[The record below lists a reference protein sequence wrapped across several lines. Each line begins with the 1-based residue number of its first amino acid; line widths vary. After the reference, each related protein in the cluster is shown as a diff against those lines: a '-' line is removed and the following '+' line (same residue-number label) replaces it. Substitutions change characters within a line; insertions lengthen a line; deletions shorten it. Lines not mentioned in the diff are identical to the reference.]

1 VVEDDPALRLLYSR
15 RLQLDGLEVL
25 TVGDGPQALAAA
37 SSVGLGLILLD
48 VRMPGMS
55 GLEVLRQLK
64 REVTSARV
72 PVVMLSN
79 ECDGD
84 VIASCLAM
92 GAIAWWSKVDVGP
105 GELSRRVHDLLT
117 LASAIEA

>member
-1 VVEDDPALRLLYSR
+1 VVEDDPALRLVYSR

-25 TVGDGPQALAAA
+25 TASDGPEALAAA
-37 SSVGLGLILLD
+37 QGGLGLILLD

-55 GLEVLRQLK
+55 GLEVLRRLK
-64 REVTSARV
+64 RDVTTASV

-79 ECDGD
+79 ECDSD

-92 GAIAWWSKVDVGP
+92 GALAWWSKLGVGP
-105 GELSRRVHDLLT
+105 AELSRRVSDLLA

>member
-25 TVGDGPQALAAA
+25 TASDGPQALAAA
-37 SSVGLGLILLD
+37 SAGLGLILLD

-64 REVTSARV
+64 RDVTTACV

-79 ECDGD
+79 ECDAD
-84 VIASCLAM
+84 VITSCLAM
-92 GAIAWWSKVDVGP
+92 GAIAWWSKLGVGP
-105 GELSRRVHDLLT
+105 AELSRRVGDLLT